1 MGTLAQEESAST
13 SAMPPV
19 RPVAGI
25 GEICRHERLSDGRF
39 LIWLFGLSRVRI
51 REVPSDR
58 LYRRVAFEPFLEIAP
73 PADREPLLRD
83 RLRKAILARCD
94 GTARIPDE
102 IPISCLADLLLQRL
116 GLSQAEMETLFEEM
130 DVETR
135 AECGLEL
142 HEKRAAPRRN
152 RKPRRNRSET
162 RRHTHEPR
170 RLAARPLH
178 TPPPAG
184 SARSACAVLAS
195 NPGQLTRLR
204 AAHPDDHFPVQ
215 TASRD
220 LPAKPGGGSGCGRSV
235 ST

>member
-1 MGTLAQEESAST
+1 VVGNSSRENREVAGDGSAHVAPLFPLPNVFLFPGCVMPLHVFEPRYRQMVEDLLDGPGQLVMGTLAVEEMAPLN
-13 SAMPPV
+13 AAPAV

-25 GEICRHERLSDGRF
+25 GEICRHERLADGRF

-51 REVPSDR
+51 REVASDR

-73 PADREPLLRD
+73 PTEREPELRE

-94 GTARIPDE
+94 GSAQIPAE

-152 RKPRRNRSET
+152 RKPRS
-162 RRHTHEPR
+162 
-170 RLAARPLH
+170 
-178 TPPPAG
+178 
-184 SARSACAVLAS
+184 
-195 NPGQLTRLR
+195 
-204 AAHPDDHFPVQ
+204 
-215 TASRD
+215 
-220 LPAKPGGGSGCGRSV
+220 
-235 ST
+235 